1 MNTNEHKEAVEAVAH
16 SSIGAAMEVSRVL
29 GVGFLEKVYQQALA
43 RELIRR
49 GHEVVI
55 EAPLKVQYKGEVV
68 GHYFADLL
76 VDNCLV
82 IELKCAEA
90 LGKEHLAQCINYLR
104 ATGLHLALI
113 FNFQKPKLEF
123 KRVIYG

>member
-1 MNTNEHKEAVEAVAH
+1 MEAVAR
-16 SSIGAAMEVSRVL
+16 SAIGAAMEASRVL

-43 RELIRR
+43 RELGRR
-49 GHEVVI
+49 GPEVII
-55 EAPLKVQYKGEVV
+55 EAPLTVQYKGDVV

-76 VDNCLV
+76 VDNCLL

-104 ATGLHLALI
+104 ATNLHLALL